1 LELAD
6 TSAWTTRHRD
16 PTVQGDFDNRVLAG
30 EIAGCPLV
38 TMELLCSARDAE
50 ELHALREELA
60 ALPQVEITPTVWERA
75 FDVWRQLADHGR
87 HREVSR
93 VDLVV
98 AAAAELAGIPV
109 CHYDADLETISQVT
123 GQPVR
128 AIAPLGS
135 I

>member
-16 PTVQGDFDNRVLAG
+16 PAAQGDFDARVLAG
-30 EIAGCPLV
+30 EIAVCPVV
-38 TMELLCSARDAE
+38 TMELLWTARDAE
-50 ELHALREELA
+50 ELRALREELT
-60 ALPQVEITPTVWERA
+60 ALPQVEITPLVWARA
-75 FDVWRQLADHGR
+75 FDVWQQLAERGR

-93 VDLVV
+93 VDLLV
-98 AAAAELAGIPV
+98 AAGAELEGIPV
-109 CHYDADLETISQVT
+109 CHFDADFETIAQVT

-135 I
+135 T